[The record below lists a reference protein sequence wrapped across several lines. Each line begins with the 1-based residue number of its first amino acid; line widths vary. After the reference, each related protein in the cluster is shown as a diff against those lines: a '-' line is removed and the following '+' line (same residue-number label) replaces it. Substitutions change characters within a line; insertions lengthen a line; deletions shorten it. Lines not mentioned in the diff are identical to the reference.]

1 MTPLESLKHLIR
13 HIAHTEITPRFL
25 NTEVQYKADGSLLSS
40 ADLAS
45 QRQFARC
52 LPEIIDAPVLGEEMS
67 PTQQRQLWA
76 EYAQTGLWVL
86 DPIDGT
92 TNFANGLPH
101 FAVSV
106 AFIRHGLP
114 QLAVIYNPISQEMF
128 SAQRGGGAWLNHTPL
143 PLRVSPKKLSDAIA
157 GVEVKRLRS
166 GNLSSR
172 INTLSP
178 VRSIRSMGSSTLDW
192 CYLASGRYDVYVH
205 GGQNLWDYVA
215 GVLIF
220 TEAGGHLA
228 TLEGDDFWSGK
239 YTFQRSVIAAMGEEL
254 FTAWEGWIRQNR

>member
-1 MTPLESLKHLIR
+1 MYPLVLLTLLVQD
-13 HIAHTEITPRFL
+13 IAEREIMPRFL
-25 NTEVQYKADGSLLSS
+25 NTQARHKADGSLLTE
-40 ADLAS
+40 ADVAAQTMFTLK
-45 QRQFARC
+45 
-52 LPEIIDAPVLGEEMS
+52 LPEIIAAPVLGEEM
-67 PTQQRQLWA
+67 PAPIQRDMWNQ
-76 EYAQTGLWVL
+76 YAQTGLWVL

-106 AFIRHGLP
+106 AFIQHGLP
-114 QLAVIYNPISQEMF
+114 QIGVIYNPVSKELF
-128 SAQRGGGAWLNHTPL
+128 SAQRGQDAHLNGVTL
-143 PLRVSPKKLSDAIA
+143 PLRQSPNRLSDAVA

-166 GNLSSR
+166 GKLSSR

-205 GGQNLWDYVA
+205 GGQNLWDYAA
-215 GVLIF
+215 GALIF

-239 YTFQRSVIAAMGEEL
+239 HTFQRSVIGAIPFDL
-254 FTAWEGWIRQNR
+254 FTEWKSWIERNR